1 MKCDDAWMACVM
13 VDIHNVSTRGVY
25 IETKYEPI
33 AHIIVQGPRK
43 QLQWYECNDIFEDI
57 EIFTNPPVYKATIYL
72 TDYFDSVPPWA
83 IKVLAAKPCVALW
96 VQ

>member
-57 EIFTNPPVYKATIYL
+57 
-72 TDYFDSVPPWA
+72 
-83 IKVLAAKPCVALW
+83 
-96 VQ
+96 